1 MVFTLSLESFY
12 LSYLKIFYGQ
22 LYSNCLKFF
31 FLKKFKQSK
40 IFKIGIVFLPKKIRK
55 YTLNRSPH
63 VNKKSREQFE
73 TRVYKSYIYLK
84 PLIPLNRK
92 SLLLFYFFLLK
103 RVRNFNSLS
112 FLKVKL
118 KVFLSKYERVF

>member
-12 LSYLKIFYGQ
+12 LSYLKIFYTQ
-22 LYSNCLKFF
+22 FYYNCLN
-31 FLKKFKQSK
+31 FLFLRNLNEKN
-40 IFKIGIVFLPKKIRK
+40 IFKIGIIFLPKKIKK

-73 TRVYKSYIYLK
+73 TRIYKSYIYLK
-84 PLIPLNRK
+84 PLIPLTKN
-92 SLLLFYFFLLK
+92 SLVLFYFFLLK
-103 RVRNFNSLS
+103 RIRNFNSLS

-118 KVFLSKYERVF
+118 KVNF

>member
-1 MVFTLSLESFY
+1 MLFTLSVESFS
-12 LSYLKIFYGQ
+12 LSYLKIFYTH

-31 FLKKFKQSK
+31 FLKSFQEKK
-40 IFKIGIVFLPKKIRK
+40 IFKIGIIFLPKKIKK

-73 TRVYKSYIYLK
+73 TRIYKSYIYLK
-84 PLIPLNRK
+84 PLIPLTRK
-92 SLLLFYFFLLK
+92 SLLVFYFFLLK
-103 RVRNFNSLS
+103 RLRNFNSLS

-118 KVFLSKYERVF
+118 KVTF